1 MAELLKRFFQ
11 ICLLAKGPQD
21 IPHSSILM
29 RVLLVVYFITG
40 LLSMLPSVD
49 MQQAV
54 LEMALDL
61 VVLLVFVWFCLQA
74 FHKQARYVQ
83 TVSALAAI
91 GALFQLLAWPLLAY
105 LEAGRQAGD
114 PVSELSLLLLLIVS
128 WNLAVYAHIFRESF
142 SIRMLAAFIMTIA
155 YAVINISVR
164 QILY

>member
-11 ICLLAKGPQD
+11 ICILAKGPQD
-21 IPHSSILM
+21 IPHSTILM
-29 RVLLVVYFITG
+29 RISLVVYFITG
-40 LLSMLPSVD
+40 LLSMLPSVT

-54 LEMALDL
+54 IEMALDL
-61 VVLLVFVWFCLQA
+61 VVLLVFVWACLQA
-74 FHKQARYVQ
+74 FHKQARYIQ
-83 TVSALAAI
+83 TLTALATV
-91 GALFQLLAWPLLAY
+91 GALFQFLAWPLLAY

-142 SIRMLAAFIMTIA
+142 NIRMLAAFIMTIA